1 MATSRGSRIAA
12 IAAKL
17 RSLKKKKTNPK
28 AGLQGSP
35 VGQPLA
41 GSKKKKKKKKTD
53 DTYTIQPYPNSK
65 PVKRKKF
72 LKDRI
77 KSAAKKFLKFKR
89 TKKK

>member
-1 MATSRGSRIAA
+1 MATTRGSRIAA

-41 GSKKKKKKKKTD
+41 GSK
-53 DTYTIQPYPNSK
+53 

-72 LKDRI
+72 LKNRI

>member
-1 MATSRGSRIAA
+1 MATTRGSRIAA

-41 GSKKKKKKKKTD
+41 GSKKKKKKTD